1 MNSGRPPTDRGDMQ
15 HEDPNKPSALRI
27 AVALI
32 LLVFWGFLIWADK
45 NDADWSMP
53 FSVHL
58 MAVIAVAYLFG
69 RETVRAARGLLIG
82 GNGNGS
88 K

>member
-1 MNSGRPPTDRGDMQ
+1 MG
-15 HEDPNKPSALRI
+15 HEDYAGKPSPLRI
-27 AVALI
+27 GIAMAI
-32 LLVFWGFLIWADK
+32 LVFWAIAIWWDK
-45 NDADWSMP
+45 SDRSWSMP

-69 RETVRAARGLLIG
+69 RETVRAARGLLVG
-82 GNGNGS
+82 GNGNG